1 MHVTRSK
8 NLFSRVSIPKILRG
22 RERLSSNKC
31 ALILSVAMTLL
42 VAFLMAGCEPGDFL
56 PLATIAPTPTP
67 VHLGIIETGVSEGDS
82 IKEVVEVNNCKGEE
96 ILETVIPATRLYTRE
111 LVVVPEPQL
120 KPIAGRVRTEVLNHY
135 RIERPLDA
143 LTATCAV
150 PAEVPPR
157 TLHGYEVVWTPTWRE
172 GTVEAGVPDGTP
184 EATYHL
190 LESLT
195 CKVVGVQP
203 LSCPAE

>member
-8 NLFSRVSIPKILRG
+8 NQLFRVLMAAVLGSRES
-22 RERLSSNKC
+22 LSDKY
-31 ALILSVAMTLL
+31 ALVLLVTMTLL
-42 VAFLMAGCEPGDFL
+42 VTFLMAGCEPGDFL
-56 PLATIAPTPTP
+56 PLATVAPTPTP
-67 VHLGIIETGVSEGDS
+67 VHLEIIETGVSEGES

-96 ILETVIPATRLYTRE
+96 TLETVVPATRLYTRE

-120 KPIAGRVRTEVLNHY
+120 KPIAGRVRTEVLTHY

-157 TLHGYEVVWTPTWRE
+157 TLHGYEVVWIPTWRE
-172 GTVEAGVPDGTP
+172 GTVEAGMPDGTP

-190 LESLT
+190 LESLA

-203 LSCPAE
+203 LPCPAE